1 VKNVFVP
8 NAFSPNNDG
17 KNDLFKATLGIDA
30 TGIDMVIFDR
40 WGAEVFHATK
50 MNAGWDGT
58 YENGKKAEMGTYQ
71 YVIKVRFRDQKV
83 ETYTGDVTLMRKVVQ
98 IINIIIK
105 AVVSKTTAFL
115 FLFWTT

>member
-83 ETYTGDVTLMRKVVQ
+83 ETYTGDVTLMR
-98 IINIIIK
+98 
-105 AVVSKTTAFL
+105 
-115 FLFWTT
+115 